1 MKLQTQ
7 KPIVQTQYTREKEVS
22 QRRQSRFGESQT
34 VPDQTQ
40 KLSRIME
47 KYNVGVPT
55 SGYRP
60 IYSDDIENDR
70 GINPKTL
77 DYVDIQNMKKANQE
91 KIEQINKNH
100 QSILMDQQIKANE
113 KILADYEA
121 KIREKIQKEIQQP

>member
-7 KPIVQTQYTREKEVS
+7 KPNVQTQYTREKDVK
-22 QRRQSRFGESQT
+22 QRRQSKFGLSQT
-34 VPDQTQ
+34 VPDQAQ
-40 KLSRIME
+40 QLSRIMD

-60 IYSDDIENDR
+60 IYSEDLENDR

-77 DYVDIQNMKKANQE
+77 DYVDIQNLKRENQN
-91 KIEQINKNH
+91 KIEQINQDH

-113 KILADYEA
+113 KILSDYEA
-121 KIREKIQKEIQQP
+121 KIREKIQKENQQP